1 MLPPAATGAL
11 RVPRV
16 GLSRAAVAVVA
27 LDVVDDGG
35 VAGLDRLTL
44 AAVASRAGVAVPSL
58 YKHVAS
64 LDDLRRLVA
73 TDCVA
78 ELARVLA
85 ESTIGRSG
93 PEAIHSAA
101 DAVRAYAHRHPG
113 RYAATQVAPDL
124 GSAADAELAARAAET
139 IAVLAA
145 ALRGFDLPENATVDA
160 IRMLRSALH
169 GFITLELGGGFGLP
183 DDLDRSFRLLID
195 GIVTGIGTLARAE
208 VGPGGR

>member
-1 MLPPAATGAL
+1 M
-11 RVPRV
+11 PRA
-16 GLSRAAVAVVA
+16 GLTRAAVAAVA

-73 TDCVA
+73 TECVA
-78 ELARVLA
+78 ELTRVLA
-85 ESTIGRSG
+85 QATIGRSG

-101 DAVRAYAHRHPG
+101 DAVRAYAHRRPG

-124 GSAADAELAARAAET
+124 GSTADAELTARAAET
-139 IAVLAA
+139 ITVLIA
-145 ALRGFDLPENATVDA
+145 ALRGFGLPDDATVDA

-195 GIVTGIGTLARAE
+195 GIAAGIAALAAAASADE
-208 VGPGGR
+208 VSDGSPARS